1 MERLEKIFTVALVI
15 AMMGVVIFWAAG
27 FNGHMD
33 VAQGSLITAGVSCW
47 VALVSIGLRKLRQRN
62 CWY

>member
-1 MERLEKIFTVALVI
+1 MERLEKIFLVI
-15 AMMGVVIFWAAG
+15 AMMGVVIFWVAG